1 MTDVFG
7 TRRTREQHVGI
18 IDALANNVEGRF
30 QINWPNRGVIDD
42 LPANV
47 VAEFR
52 ALIDAAGVHP
62 IKPKPLPR
70 KIVLEQLLPF
80 WLDMER
86 TLEAYRTGDRAMLL
100 WNVLQ
105 SHQTRTYEQAI
116 EVLQAILADP
126 EHAELAARYTGF
138 DGTGDRWQPDA
149 IQRELKMT
157 GARE

>member
-1 MTDVFG
+1 M
-7 TRRTREQHVGI
+7 
-18 IDALANNVEGRF
+18 
-30 QINWPNRGVIDD
+30 
-42 LPANV
+42 
-47 VAEFR
+47 AEFR

-86 TLEAYRTGDRAMLL
+86 TLEACRTGDRAMLL

-105 SHQTRTYEQAI
+105 SRQTRTYEQAI

-126 EHAELAARYTGF
+126 EHADFAARYTGF
-138 DGTGDRWQPDA
+138 DGTGDRWHSPRPAQA
-149 IQRELKMT
+149 VGSMS
-157 GARE
+157 ARGGILQDDNRPRITVSE

>member
-1 MTDVFG
+1 
-7 TRRTREQHVGI
+7 
-18 IDALANNVEGRF
+18 
-30 QINWPNRGVIDD
+30 
-42 LPANV
+42 

-70 KIVLEQLLPF
+70 KIVFEQLLPF

-126 EHAELAARYTGF
+126 EHADLAARYTGF
-138 DGTGDRWQPDA
+138 DGTGDRWHSPRPAQVVGSMSASGGILQDDNRPR
-149 IQRELKMT
+149 ITVSE
-157 GARE
+157 